1 MLAIGVPSV
10 FLTILVIHTHFK
22 SEDEEISNFTE
33 SISIFVAKIVCWR
46 HYTCCCRSTDNS
58 SVGVVSLQEKGG
70 NFKNIDPIRNRLKWQ
85 DVAKILDALFF
96 RVYLWLIIIMIIIYA
111 VIMATPDTKL

>member
-1 MLAIGVPSV
+1 MLAIGVSAV

-33 SISIFVAKIVCWR
+33 NISIFVAKMVCLR
-46 HYTCCCRSTDNS
+46 HYTCCRSTDNS

-70 NFKNIDPIRNRLKWQ
+70 NFKDIHVDPVRNRLKWQ

-96 RVYLWLIIIMIIIYA
+96 RVYLWLIITMIIIYA
-111 VIMATPDTKL
+111 VIMATCNTN